1 MQLFVK
7 EYSYSRITIMSDE
20 WDFQRI
26 RRFMDEQAAMPA
38 SSLLCVNAADFI
50 RLLPAAPRGPCS
62 TMAAETAGTNSRLKA
77 PAAAAVE
84 LQPVQQSPLITS
96 YMEALQAA
104 PGMQPSRNRS
114 CEAPAADQSKLIFQ
128 QTVRA
133 PTFTELVVQA
143 SSCVEEIRHDLQ
155 HDVAI
160 IPPKHAQ
167 KRYKMFSCAEKL
179 LNHRTLAPALREA
192 DQAHAMPSK
201 RSGKAVY
208 RKQPQTDHEEP
219 NLELRLGNGHLH
231 NVDVQ
236 GRTFL
241 HSRAKELQLQR
252 AAAAYPISC
261 HIPIEAPRPS
271 PNEFQYRVESRAGM
285 LQQVASAFSRP
296 AAAAPP
302 PIIGSTVTMLPV
314 STAAAA
320 HEDLRLG
327 EPHRGAAQLQAL
339 KEDARAAAL
348 RSYKRQLMTRS
359 ASSSSSEMP
368 IVLPLVPY
376 TTITATES
384 YKGPPHQNCSAAT
397 TTIRNATVIGHPGSA
412 VMGTMGPHPQMML
425 SAMGPP
431 PVPAIMGP
439 TASLPSSLISTPFP
453 LGRPLPYLPGDL
465 SLCKYSYVPF
475 LLLVLLQ
482 LFMDHPTPTAAPGL
496 CTPHPPFHA
505 VLIQAGMYVVMSFV
519 LVSNI

>member
-1 MQLFVK
+1 
-7 EYSYSRITIMSDE
+7 
-20 WDFQRI
+20 
-26 RRFMDEQAAMPA
+26 
-38 SSLLCVNAADFI
+38 
-50 RLLPAAPRGPCS
+50 
-62 TMAAETAGTNSRLKA
+62 
-77 PAAAAVE
+77 
-84 LQPVQQSPLITS
+84 
-96 YMEALQAA
+96 
-104 PGMQPSRNRS
+104 
-114 CEAPAADQSKLIFQ
+114 
-128 QTVRA
+128 
-133 PTFTELVVQA
+133 
-143 SSCVEEIRHDLQ
+143 
-155 HDVAI
+155 
-160 IPPKHAQ
+160 
-167 KRYKMFSCAEKL
+167 
-179 LNHRTLAPALREA
+179 
-192 DQAHAMPSK
+192 
-201 RSGKAVY
+201 
-208 RKQPQTDHEEP
+208 
-219 NLELRLGNGHLH
+219 
-231 NVDVQ
+231 
-236 GRTFL
+236 
-241 HSRAKELQLQR
+241 
-252 AAAAYPISC
+252 
-261 HIPIEAPRPS
+261 
-271 PNEFQYRVESRAGM
+271 M

-327 EPHRGAAQLQAL
+327 EPHRGAEQLQAL